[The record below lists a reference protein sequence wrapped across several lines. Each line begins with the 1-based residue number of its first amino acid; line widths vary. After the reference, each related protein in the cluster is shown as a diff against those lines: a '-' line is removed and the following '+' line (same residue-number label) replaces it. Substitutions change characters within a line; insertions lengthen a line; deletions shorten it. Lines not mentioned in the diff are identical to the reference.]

1 MRTANHTSSYSRMPI
16 LACCSLVAMLGCTR
30 VAEASCD
37 NRPGTPTNVSA
48 PTVGPNSITFS
59 WRNTTGRTLQ
69 EPRMFFD
76 MYMRDGAG
84 NSTGMDLTGTGP
96 YNVRYGSTSTKTFNN
111 LRPNTKYCFSLRAR
125 TAGGTQGCISA
136 VTSNVACATTPPS
149 GSATVSTGPV
159 DTGVGSPIVLQAR
172 GMPGNVIV
180 ITGRGFRP
188 NTAVTIRVTD
198 QTLRSLFFQTNNGH
212 RITASGS
219 GTLNET
225 FRGVCQLP
233 GILYFAAQDGRS
245 NPSDRTGTL
254 WSNTPTIN
262 CT

>member
-1 MRTANHTSSYSRMPI
+1 MRTANHSSFYSRMSI
-16 LACCSLVAMLGCTR
+16 LACCSLMATLGCTR
-30 VAEASCD
+30 VADAACHS
-37 NRPGTPTNVSA
+37 RPGTPTNVATQTIAS
-48 PTVGPNSITFS
+48 NSITFR
-59 WRNTTGRTLQ
+59 WRNTTGRTLL

-84 NSTGMDLTGTGP
+84 NSIGMDLTGTGP
-96 YNVRYGSTSTKTFNN
+96 FDVRYGSTSTKTFNN

-136 VTSNVACATTPPS
+136 LASNVACATTLSP
-149 GSATVSTGPV
+149 GATPVSTGPV
-159 DTGVGSPIVLQAR
+159 DTGVGSPIVIQAR
-172 GMPGNVIV
+172 VAPGNVIV

-188 NTAVTIRVTD
+188 NAAITIRVTD
-198 QTLRSLFFQTNNGH
+198 QTLRSLFFQMNNGH
-212 RITASGS
+212 RITASSS

-225 FRGVCQLP
+225 FRSVCQLP

-245 NPSDRTGTL
+245 NPSDMTGTL
-254 WSNTPTIN
+254 WSNTPMIT